1 MDHIGAS
8 DHSRLI
14 RVQVKE
20 NDGSMRRAA
29 LRLSVSDVSTDGR
42 LRVTLANDVI
52 EDNSGEVTYYSS
64 CLTEE
69 DYRRFREEQGLLVEM
84 SGFSAMMDRMV
95 DMAEAD
101 ETGSRFFTALE
112 VSGNAG
118 GASLAFI
125 EINAFKRLVHLR
137 LKMTP

>member
-1 MDHIGAS
+1 
-8 DHSRLI
+8 
-14 RVQVKE
+14 
-20 NDGSMRRAA
+20 
-29 LRLSVSDVSTDGR
+29 
-42 LRVTLANDVI
+42 
-52 EDNSGEVTYYSS
+52 
-64 CLTEE
+64 
-69 DYRRFREEQGLLVEM
+69 M
-84 SGFSAMMDRMV
+84 SGFSAMIDRMV

-137 LKMTP
+137 LKMTPGTDAAIRKHLAGQLRDLRSRLTDVAKQNDRARADLADRNADVDSLHQQLEALR